1 MSDTVVFAFG
11 RFQPPTIA
19 HEMMCN
25 KIVKGAADVEFD
37 HAIYV
42 SKTHDKKKNPL
53 KIEDKIAFLQE
64 MCPTA
69 NFIACDDVVRTP
81 VEAAKALNAKYQNLV
96 FVAGADRAESL
107 GQVLINQNGID
118 YTYNEIHVISVGDRD
133 PDSDGIEGVSG
144 TAARE
149 AALADDFTTFR
160 TMISESIS
168 DERARIL
175 LEMISNSKPKG
186 ISIDEKR
193 VAIT

>member
-25 KIVKGAADVEFD
+25 KIGIVAAAGGAD

-42 SKTHDKKKNPL
+42 SKTQDKKRNPL
-53 KIEDKIAFLQE
+53 HVEDKIAFLRE
-64 MCPTA
+64 MCPRA
-69 NFIACDDVVRTP
+69 NFVACDEIVRTP
-81 VEAAKALNAKYQNLV
+81 VEAAKALNAKYRNLV
-96 FVAGADRAESL
+96 FIAGSDRIETL
-107 GQVLINQNGID
+107 GKVIEQQNGID
-118 YTYNEIHVISVGDRD
+118 YHYDNILVLSAGDRD
-133 PDSDGIEGVSG
+133 PDSDNIDGVSG

-149 AALADDFTTFR
+149 AALNGDFAAFR
-160 TMISESIS
+160 DMIPESIS
-168 DERARIL
+168 DERTRIL

-193 VAIT
+193 SVLT